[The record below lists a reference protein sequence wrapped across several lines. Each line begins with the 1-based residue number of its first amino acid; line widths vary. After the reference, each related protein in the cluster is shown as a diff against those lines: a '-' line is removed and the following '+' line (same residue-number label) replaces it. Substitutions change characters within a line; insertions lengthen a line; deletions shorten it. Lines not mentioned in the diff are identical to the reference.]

1 MNKSSRLFA
10 VVALTVAALAGCAS
24 PWTVDSFEAPEAN
37 VSTRSTYFIKG
48 GDLGIPTGVDAGATA
63 SVDAAMRNTLKTDLA
78 RKGYTEVADAA
89 AAQLL
94 VSYQVAGTRKFVME
108 DDRRVGAPSPTRV
121 LSPSEMQ
128 PPPLS
133 SVPREQAMR
142 EGTVLVFVEDPA
154 TGMLLWRGM
163 ISAETRVGSTEGGI
177 RTVAD
182 MAHHILQD
190 FPARAGQA
198 AK

>member
-1 MNKSSRLFA
+1 MRKSPWLFA
-10 VVALTVAALAGCAS
+10 LAVAALAGCAS
-24 PWTVDSFEAPEAN
+24 PWTVDSFEAPEAA
-37 VSTRSTYFIKG
+37 VATRSTYFIKG
-48 GDLGIPTGVDAGATA
+48 GDLGTPTGVDAGASA
-63 SVDAAMRNTLKTDLA
+63 GLDAALRSTLRTDLGH
-78 RKGYTEVADAA
+78 KGYTEVADAA
-89 AAQLL
+89 GAQLI
-94 VSYQVAGTRKFVME
+94 VSYQVAGTRKFVIA
-108 DDRRVGAPSPTRV
+108 DDRRVGAPSPTTV

-142 EGTVLVFVEDPA
+142 QGTVLVFVEDPA
-154 TGMLLWRGM
+154 TGKLLWRGM
-163 ISAETRVGSTEGGI
+163 ISAETRIGSTEGAI

-182 MAHHILQD
+182 MAHHILQE